1 MKAVL
6 KKYQSIL
13 ILICM
18 FFINLMNY
26 GLNLVLARF
35 MGPDAFAEAH
45 ILATLVLAITF
56 LGVSVQMTAA
66 KLAAEKSYTK
76 ELKRYVYTFSFVVA
90 TLGMMLSPMIAS
102 FVKMQNVLAIGIIM
116 VSIPFYLLL
125 SLKRGLLQGS
135 DDMIG
140 FTASFVS
147 ETIVRIGVSILSLF
161 LFKESYFL
169 ILGLSIAFLLSFLL
183 PILLNKSVPS
193 MKLEKGKQELN
204 KGVFKFVLVF
214 MIYEFSQV
222 LISNGDYFIVKSQFG
237 QFESGLYAS
246 ITLIGKMIFYG
257 AWVFV
262 MIMFPKLIQAR
273 KESKSTS
280 KILFSTLA
288 IVMVAGLSASIIC
301 HLFGEQIITILFGDQ
316 YGQAFP
322 FMASFA
328 LLTTLFAGAN
338 VIIYYYL
345 SDSNYHLACIAV
357 LIGITEIM
365 LLNVY
370 NGSLAQIISIQILLM
385 SVLFTVSIGYYLI
398 ENFYSKFMKSIDGLL
413 NLKLDLN

>member
-135 DDMIG
+135 DDMVG

-161 LFKESYFL
+161 LFMESYFL

-193 MKLEKGKQELN
+193 MKLEKVKQELN